1 MSSFWQY
8 IAQTQVG
15 LRKGFST
22 QQCLLTLLEKNAVDQ
37 REFFGALV
45 TNLSKSFDCL
55 NHELLIMELNSCGF
69 TLLAL
74 NIHAFFISHT
84 FIGLFIKKW
93 KWQWKNGS
101 QKKT

>member
-55 NHELLIMELNSCGF
+55 NHELLIMELNPCGF

-74 NIHAFFISHT
+74 NIHAFFASQT
-84 FIGLFIKKW
+84 FIGNTRLKLT
-93 KWQWKNGS
+93 KN
-101 QKKT
+101 